1 MEKLA
6 IGEKGKVKE
15 KGKYMQ
21 KFPLFFWDRYL
32 IRCISEG
39 KMFIQSVRIK
49 PLRGKTVRGGEILG
63 GKRGLRE
70 FT

>member
-1 MEKLA
+1 
-6 IGEKGKVKE
+6 
-15 KGKYMQ
+15 MQ
-21 KFPLFFWDRYL
+21 KFSLFFWDRYL
-32 IRCISEG
+32 VRWISEA

>member
-1 MEKLA
+1 
-6 IGEKGKVKE
+6 
-15 KGKYMQ
+15 MQ
-21 KFPLFFWDRYL
+21 KFPLFFGDRYL
-32 IRCISEG
+32 VRWISEG

-49 PLRGKTVRGGEILG
+49 PLRGKTVRGGEILE

>member
-1 MEKLA
+1 MQLEKLS
-6 IGEKGKVKE
+6 IEEKGNKVSICKNSH
-15 KGKYMQ
+15 Y
-21 KFPLFFWDRYL
+21 FFGDRYL
-32 IRCISEG
+32 VRWISEG

-63 GKRGLRE
+63 GKRGLRG

>member
-1 MEKLA
+1 
-6 IGEKGKVKE
+6 
-15 KGKYMQ
+15 MQ
-21 KFPLFFWDRYL
+21 KFPLFFGGRYL
-32 IRCISEG
+32 VPCISEG

-49 PLRGKTVRGGEILG
+49 TLRGKTVRGGEILG

>member
-1 MEKLA
+1 MP
-6 IGEKGKVKE
+6 
-15 KGKYMQ
+15 

-32 IRCISEG
+32 VRCISEG
-39 KMFIQSVRIK
+39 KIFIQNVRIK

-63 GKRGLRE
+63 EKRDLRE